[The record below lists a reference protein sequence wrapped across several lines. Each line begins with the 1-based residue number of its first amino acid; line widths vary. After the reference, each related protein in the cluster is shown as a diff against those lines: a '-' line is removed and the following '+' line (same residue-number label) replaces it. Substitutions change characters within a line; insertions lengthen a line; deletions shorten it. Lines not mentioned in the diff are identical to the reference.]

1 MTLKQILSM
10 TWWPTVALALVK
22 AYPEDRKSLAGF
34 RSVYDKLMDME
45 PVANSGLTIV
55 IESVEYKHDRGHF
68 WYDVYGILPDKDDS
82 LALEFRPWREWLGMS
97 VAKGT
102 INFLTPSQ
110 IAAHCLHEM
119 TYFGFEEQEVQSIW
133 NDIERDADEVRSG
146 TAELEE
152 LDIDALSSPRDIKEM
167 LRWLGRYVC
176 FSSVSK
182 KYFGQDARWFKQRF
196 TDKDSPFSPDEIDLV
211 TLKGALRDIALEII
225 HIADEL

>member
-1 MTLKQILSM
+1 M

-34 RSVYDKLMDME
+34 RSVYDKLMNME

-68 WYDVYGILPDKDDS
+68 WYDVYGILPDKDYS

-110 IAAHCLHEM
+110 IAAHCLNEM

-152 LDIDALSSPRDIKEM
+152 FDIDALSSPRDIKEM

-182 KYFGQDARWFKQRF
+182 KYFGRDARWFKQRF
-196 TDKDSPFSPDEIDLV
+196 TDKGSPFSPDEIDRV